1 MGHIAHAILQPIL
14 LLLLAEG
21 VHSVADE
28 TASANLHDVLEHRSE
43 IVHKPKSNTAYD
55 VRLEMRQH
63 MEDQFETLESAYD
76 FVALLGDTVAEAK
89 RELEGDVQR
98 ESASDHSRRLDAL
111 RVALY
116 SLDKLELHVNRSQ
129 RILNDL
135 RSIRRLLFEERG
147 RTVVAQSATAQHASR
162 AVQIAP
168 DSPNNDSQS
177 AATVQNSLAANTHAC
192 CVVEH

>member
-1 MGHIAHAILQPIL
+1 
-14 LLLLAEG
+14 
-21 VHSVADE
+21 
-28 TASANLHDVLEHRSE
+28 
-43 IVHKPKSNTAYD
+43 
-55 VRLEMRQH
+55 

-135 RSIRRLLFEERG
+135 RTLRRLLFEERG
-147 RTVVAQSATAQHASR
+147 RTGAAQSAPAQRASR
-162 AVQIAP
+162 AMRLAP
-168 DSPNNDSQS
+168 DSLGNDSQS
-177 AATVQNSLAANTHAC
+177 GAALQKSLAA
-192 CVVEH
+192 

>member
-1 MGHIAHAILQPIL
+1 
-14 LLLLAEG
+14 
-21 VHSVADE
+21 
-28 TASANLHDVLEHRSE
+28 
-43 IVHKPKSNTAYD
+43 
-55 VRLEMRQH
+55 

-76 FVALLGDTVAEAK
+76 FVALLAETVSEAK

-135 RSIRRLLFEERG
+135 RTLRRLLFEERG
-147 RTVVAQSATAQHASR
+147 RTGVAQSATPQHASR
-162 AVQIAP
+162 AVQLAP
-168 DSPNNDSQS
+168 DSLSNVSQS
-177 AATVQNSLAANTHAC
+177 AVSVQNSFAA
-192 CVVEH
+192 